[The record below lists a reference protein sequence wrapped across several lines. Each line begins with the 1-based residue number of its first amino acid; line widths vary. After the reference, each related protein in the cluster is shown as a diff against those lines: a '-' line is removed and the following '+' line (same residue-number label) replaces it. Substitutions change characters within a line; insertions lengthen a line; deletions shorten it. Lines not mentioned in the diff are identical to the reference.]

1 MMYRPMAE
9 LYMLNNIGILKNWK
23 KKKKKC
29 ILKTDTAQ
37 QRAAVAERVTQALKI
52 ELDIGH
58 ILLVILWNIGSL
70 VFLCS

>member
-23 KKKKKC
+23 KKC
-29 ILKTDTAQ
+29 ILKTDAAQ
-37 QRAAVAERVTQALKI
+37 KRAAVAERVTQALKI